1 MKVETVDVPIDHYID
16 GKRVAGSAG
25 FEVRTPIDNSVL
37 GTCAAANKDLV
48 DRAVGAAGVAFH
60 PWAQAGAVARGAVLR
75 RFAQRIRANKAA
87 LSIVESVDNGGL
99 RHAIAAHIVER
110 SAQNIEYFAARAE
123 HIGGEAVSGSTN
135 TDVVSYEPAG
145 VAALITPWNG
155 PLMLSTW
162 KLGPA
167 LAAGNTVVLKP
178 PELAPLSCSLLAS
191 LAEEAGVP
199 PGVFNV
205 VHGDGSVTGQAL
217 ADHPGI
223 SRISFTGSPQ
233 TGRKVA
239 TAAAA
244 NLVPVSLELG
254 GKSPF
259 VVFASADLDAAA
271 ATAARQYFNA
281 GQVCLAATR
290 ILAERS
296 IAGPLLEKIC
306 EKVGAMRVGDPR
318 DERTSIGPLIS
329 ARQFER
335 VTGFVDRA
343 RAQGA
348 EVLFGGRQHSAGE
361 LYFEPTLIAPVSQ
374 ESEIVQNEVFGP
386 VLTWQTFD
394 EEAEA
399 IALAND
405 TTYGLAAV
413 IFTGDA
419 AQAER
424 AGRAIVAGTVWV
436 NSFFVRNLA
445 APFGGFRK
453 SGVGVEG
460 GNHSFDFY
468 CNVKNLSIDYVSFQ
482 RGASSTLTRLQ

>member
-1 MKVETVDVPIDHYID
+1 MKIETVSVPTDHYINA
-16 GKRVAGSAG
+16 KRVSGSAG
-25 FEVRTPIDNSVL
+25 FEVRTPIDNSIL
-37 GTCAAANKDLV
+37 GACAAGDGDLV
-48 DRAVGAAGVAFH
+48 DRAVGAARAAFRA
-60 PWAQAGAVARGAVLR
+60 WAEAGAVARGVVLR
-75 RFAQRIRANKAA
+75 RFAQRIRENNAA

-99 RHAIAAHIVER
+99 RHAIAAHIIER
-110 SAQNIEYFAARAE
+110 SAQNIEFFAGRAE
-123 HIGGEAVSGSTN
+123 HIGGEMVPGSTN
-135 TDVVSYEPAG
+135 TDIVAYEPAG

-178 PELAPLSCSLLAS
+178 PELAPLSCSLLAN

-239 TAAAA
+239 TAAAT

-271 ATAARQYFNA
+271 TTAARQYFNA
-281 GQVCLAATR
+281 GQVCVAGTR
-290 ILAERS
+290 VLAERS
-296 IAGPLLEKIC
+296 IAESLLEKIR

-318 DERTSIGPLIS
+318 DERTSVGPLIS

-335 VTGFVDRA
+335 VKGFVDRA

-361 LYFEPTLIAPVSQ
+361 LYFEPTLLAPVSQ
-374 ESEIVQNEVFGP
+374 KSEIVQNEVFGP
-386 VLTWQTFD
+386 VLTWQIFD
-394 EEAEA
+394 DEAEA
-399 IALAND
+399 VTLAND
-405 TTYGLAAV
+405 TVYGLAAV

-419 AQAER
+419 AQGER
-424 AGRAIVAGTVWV
+424 VGKAIVAGTVWV

-445 APFGGFRK
+445 APFGGFRM

-460 GNHSFDFY
+460 GDHSFDFF
-468 CNVKNLSIDYVSFQ
+468 CNIKNLSINSASFLQ
-482 RGASSTLTRLQ
+482 GTSSVWRGPH

>member
-1 MKVETVDVPIDHYID
+1 MKIETVYVPTDHYID
-16 GKRVAGSAG
+16 GKRVSGSAS

-37 GTCAAANKDLV
+37 GTCAGGNKDLI
-48 DRAVGAAGVAFH
+48 DRAVEAARAAFH
-60 PWAQAGAVARGAVLR
+60 TWGKASAVARGVVLR

-87 LSIVESVDNGGL
+87 LSIVESTDNGGL
-99 RHAIAAHIVER
+99 RHAIAAHMIER
-110 SAQNIEYFAARAE
+110 SAQNIEFFAARAE
-123 HIGGEAVSGSTN
+123 HIGGEVVPGSTN
-135 TDVVSYEPAG
+135 TDIVTYEPAG

-178 PELAPLSCSLLAS
+178 PELAPLSCGLLAS

-199 PGVFNV
+199 PGVLNV
-205 VHGDGSVTGQAL
+205 VHGDGTVTGQAL

-259 VVFASADLDAAA
+259 VVFSSADLDAAA

-281 GQVCLAATR
+281 GQVCLAGTR
-290 ILAERS
+290 ILAKRS
-296 IAGPLLEKIC
+296 IAQSLLEKIR
-306 EKVGAMRVGDPR
+306 EKVGAMRIGDPR
-318 DERTSIGPLIS
+318 DESTSIGPLIS

-335 VTGFVDRA
+335 VKGFVDRA

-361 LYFEPTLIAPVSQ
+361 LYFEPTLLAPVSQ
-374 ESEIVQNEVFGP
+374 KSEIVQNEVFGP

-399 IALAND
+399 ITLAND
-405 TTYGLAAV
+405 TTFGLAAV
-413 IFTGDA
+413 IFTGDP

-424 AGRAIVAGTVWV
+424 VGKAIVAGTVWV

-445 APFGGFRK
+445 APFSGFRL

-460 GNHSFDFY
+460 GNRSVDFY
-468 CNVKNLSIDYVSFQ
+468 CNVKNLSIDNASFQ
-482 RGASSTLTRLQ
+482 RGASSGPGRPH